1 MRDSDAMTDEAR
13 RIAGRAAGAAALAAA
28 LAMVGE
34 AVLEARGSDL
44 HVPLGTAFNLLLIP
58 AALWLGMTL
67 WSRGQITALVGSLAG
82 LGSLLLWAGA
92 FTFGW
97 FQLEVLWIALSA
109 AWWLALA
116 QLMRRRERRLAIL
129 TAVTGLAAA
138 LDATVTGIESA
149 RQMPFLLFVLL
160 GGWKLPL
167 QLIWSAA
174 LGVLLL
180 VRGRL

>member
-1 MRDSDAMTDEAR
+1 MRSGDTVTDQVPR
-13 RIAGRAAGAAALAAA
+13 VAGRLVGAAALAAA

-34 AVLEARGSDL
+34 AVSEARGSDL
-44 HVPLGTAFNLLLIP
+44 HVPLGAAFNLLLIP
-58 AALWLGMTL
+58 PALWLWVTL
-67 WSRGQITALVGSLAG
+67 WPRGRITALVGSLAG

-92 FTFGW
+92 FVFGW
-97 FQLEVLWIALSA
+97 FQLEVVWIALSA

-129 TAVTGLAAA
+129 TAVTGLAAV
-138 LDATVTGIESA
+138 LDATMTGLASVLPL
-149 RQMPFLLFVLL
+149 PFLLFALL

-174 LGVLLL
+174 LGLLL
-180 VRGRL
+180 LSRGRL